1 MQYPQWLRLHLPL
14 RCFSSPLPSY
24 PCFCNTELS
33 AVLHVHM
40 HFLTSLFL
48 FLVFPLIWHTSLHG
62 APPSYLANL
71 LTIRQ
76 YQLFSDPSSGS
87 DGGLHNALWTWH
99 HSSYIVIL
107 PVYVPVSPPGVWVPL
122 IAFSF
127 LYLQNLAG
135 YLTHWRCGHKCL
147 LIEWMLNF
155 TCEDGGEGVGKGFT
169 ALINLF

>member
-1 MQYPQWLRLHLPL
+1 MTHFPPWRL
-14 RCFSSPLPSY
+14 S
-24 PCFCNTELS
+24 
-33 AVLHVHM
+33 
-40 HFLTSLFL
+40 LTQ
-48 FLVFPLIWHTSLHG
+48 
-62 APPSYLANL
+62 PSYLANF

-87 DGGLHNALWTWH
+87 EGGLHNALWSWH

-127 LYLQNLAG
+127 LYPQNLAG

-169 ALINLF
+169 ALINLFKCYQYSHCLRLSMNGEINLDEIDSWLCGVVIDLLTKYVTFRNILQLTI